1 MYRIP
6 QSQLDDLYR
15 EWIQKKIHHLELLQ
29 QAGFTRT
36 EAIEMLKVSSLD
48 DICSVMGNIG

>member
-15 EWIQKKIHHLELLQ
+15 EWIQKKIYHLELLQ
-29 QAGFTRT
+29 QAGFTRA
-36 EAIEMLKVSSLD
+36 EAIEMLKVSSLE
-48 DICSVMGNIG
+48 DIYLALGNIG